1 MTNAPRQLVEL
12 YIRAGERGLLEVLR
26 QRVAFFR
33 GLFYLLSLSAVAAAL
48 LLFLSFG
55 SSMLVPALIIVLLPA
70 AIYWKYFPVVFRRE
84 LAALGAARA
93 ELVPEKRGDAGAG
106 AVDPMVLLGYEG
118 YIQAL
123 KEMVG
128 RE

>member
-33 GLFYLLSLSAVAAAL
+33 GLFYLLSLSAIAAAL

-55 SSMLVPALIIVLLPA
+55 SSMLVPALIIVLLPV

-106 AVDPMVLLGYEG
+106 AVDPMALLGYEG

>member
-1 MTNAPRQLVEL
+1 MTDAPRELVEL
-12 YIRAGERGLLEVLR
+12 YIRAGERGIFEVLR
-26 QRVAFFR
+26 QRLAFFR
-33 GLFYLLSLSAVAAAL
+33 GFFYLLSFSAIAVALIL
-48 LLFLSFG
+48 LLSFG
-55 SSMLVPALIIVLLPA
+55 SGMLVPALIIVLLPVA
-70 AIYWKYFPVVFRRE
+70 SYWKYFPVVFRRE

-93 ELVPEKRGDAGAG
+93 ELVPEKLRDASAG

-123 KEMVG
+123 KEMIR